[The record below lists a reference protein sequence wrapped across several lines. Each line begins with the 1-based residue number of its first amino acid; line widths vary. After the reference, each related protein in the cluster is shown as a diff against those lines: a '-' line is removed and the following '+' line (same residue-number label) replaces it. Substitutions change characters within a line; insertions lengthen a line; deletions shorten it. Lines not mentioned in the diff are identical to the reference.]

1 MNTQRFG
8 LPVIIAA
15 ALHGSLFLISAEPEI
30 IVITPPT
37 KPAPVVFTPFQEEP
51 IATPPEN
58 SDDSGKSASA
68 PAGSLP
74 SLPDV
79 PAPLTTPSEAFTVP
93 VTPYRASIDPVKDLR
108 GVTGLPDGIGDGSGP
123 VGRPS
128 IPGVDKLDRVPRAVA
143 QPSPTY
149 PEMLRREGVNGSV
162 TVEFVVGTDGR
173 VVQAEA
179 VKWDRREFVEPAV
192 RAVWRWRFEP
202 GTQHGR
208 KVSFRMA
215 VPIEFSAAE

>member
-1 MNTQRFG
+1 MNTQSFG

-15 ALHGSLFLISAEPEI
+15 ALHGTLFLIPKETE
-30 IVITPPT
+30 VVVNTPPT
-37 KPAPVVFTPFQEEP
+37 KLVPITFTPMQEEP
-51 IATPPEN
+51 VAIPP
-58 SDDSGKSASA
+58 DDSDGKSSNAGASA
-68 PAGSLP
+68 SSLP

-79 PAPLTTPSEAFTVP
+79 PAPLINPGEVFTVP
-93 VTPYRASIDPVKDLR
+93 VTPYKPSLDPVKDLR
-108 GVTGLPDGIGDGSGP
+108 TVTGLPEGTGIGDGPG
-123 VGRPS
+123 GFPS

-143 QPSPTY
+143 QPSPQY
-149 PEMLRREGVNGSV
+149 PEMLRRDGVNGSV
-162 TVEFVVGTDGR
+162 TVAFVVGTDGR

-179 VKWDRREFVEPAV
+179 VKWSRREFVEPAV

-215 VPIEFSAAE
+215 VPMEFSAAE